1 MYRIKQLREE
11 NGISQRMLA
20 KITGASPK
28 AVNFW
33 ESGKVEPSAK
43 FVCALADA
51 FECSADYIL
60 GREDDFGNVNVMREL
75 TEDEKLWLGL
85 YSKLSNSQRKEAEN
99 FVGYLLSKI

>member
-1 MYRIKQLREE
+1 MFTRYFLSTTFIPSISNLRVLP
-11 NGISQRMLA
+11 SSATSMV
-20 KITGASPK
+20 S
-28 AVNFW
+28 
-33 ESGKVEPSAK
+33 PSAK